1 MRINSTTKI
10 YGSFSRKAGD
20 VGCLL
25 FNTSFNYY
33 NLNSIYK
40 SFSVSNIKSAVDAA
54 KFLQFSGFAVSMPF
68 KTEIIPFLDDYD
80 ETVKKTNS
88 CNTVIVTE
96 NKLYGY
102 NTDYYAIHDFL
113 AEYYPEIGGK
123 TPNSEGRSEDL
134 CKNIYILGNGSYAG
148 TLKAYCDEKGI
159 EYKVITRTNWGDI
172 TNIRNSFIFNCT
184 PVEDIGA
191 DITNTVVHSVNTTDT
206 GKKLATRQAAY
217 QFKLYTGLDFPLKD
231 FGN

>member
-33 NLNSIYK
+33 DLNAIYK
-40 SFSVSNIKSAVDAA
+40 SFSVSNIKDAVDAA
-54 KFLQFSGFAVSMPF
+54 KCLQFSGFAVSMPF
-68 KTEIIPFLDDYD
+68 KTEIIQYLDNCD
-80 ETVKKTNS
+80 EIVKKTNS
-88 CNTVIVTE
+88 CNTVIVDA
-96 NKLYGY
+96 NILYGY

-113 AEYYPEIGGK
+113 AEYYPEIK
-123 TPNSEGRSEDL
+123 SL
-134 CKNIYILGNGSYAG
+134 YILGNGSYAG
-148 TLKAYCDEKGI
+148 TLKICCDEKGI
-159 EYKVITRTNWGDI
+159 EYKVITRANWGDI
-172 TNIRNSFIFNCT
+172 ANIRDSFIFNCT
-184 PVEDIGA
+184 PVHDIGA
-191 DITNTVVHSVNTTDT
+191 DSTNTVVHSVNTTDT

>member
-1 MRINSTTKI
+1 MIQIISDLYHMRVNSTTKI
-10 YGSFSRKAGD
+10 YGSFSQKAGD

-33 NLNSIYK
+33 DINAIYK
-40 SFSVSNIKSAVDAA
+40 SFSVSNIKNAIEAA
-54 KFLQFSGFAVSMPF
+54 KCLHFSGFAVSMPF
-68 KTEIIPFLDDYD
+68 KTEIIPYLDDYD

-113 AEYYPEIGGK
+113 AEYSGEPRFPGF
-123 TPNSEGRSEDL
+123 
-134 CKNIYILGNGSYAG
+134 IYILGNGSYAG
-148 TLKAYCDEKGI
+148 TLKVCCDEKGI
-159 EYKVITRTNWGDI
+159 EYKVITRANWDDI
-172 TNIRNSFIFNCT
+172 VNIKNSFIFNCT
-184 PVEDIGA
+184 PVEDIVA
-191 DITNTVVHSVNTTDT
+191 DVTNTVVHSVNTTYT

-217 QFKLYTGLDFPLKD
+217 QFKLYTGLEFPLK
-231 FGN
+231 G